1 MSTFRMYNRTEPM
14 TSVSLR
20 LLIPR
25 FSLGKKGNLN
35 MEQGLTE
42 ADILYI
48 YNGILLCHKKE

>member
-1 MSTFRMYNRTEPM
+1 MYNRTEPM

-35 MEQGLTE
+35 MEQGLAE